1 MVVLKK
7 LSNVIFIAFEKK
19 GYDTHFYV
27 SKFKAPNAP
36 TSIRLFEIIPYKNE
50 GSIKNFKP
58 MMGDDL
64 LIEELKG
71 TDFKDAKELQD
82 RVRQCVPYL
91 SEPSHQ
97 ATTALET
104 SAIMV

>member
-7 LSNVIFIAFEKK
+7 LTNVIFITFEKK

-27 SKFKAPNAP
+27 SKFEVPNAP
-36 TSIRLFEIIPYKNE
+36 TSRRLLEIIPYKHE
-50 GSIKNFKP
+50 GSVKDFKP
-58 MMGDDL
+58 MMGDDM
-64 LIEELKG
+64 LIKELKG
-71 TDFKDAKELQD
+71 TEFKDVEELKD
-82 RVRQCVPYL
+82 RVKQSVTYL

-97 ATTALET
+97 ATVALET